1 MVVNRHQGG
10 TARRQEPR
18 TSLREKLRWLARGF
32 SVLFLIAVLVGVLW
46 GGEQVFRKLDVPI
59 SVIAIKGE
67 FSHVN
72 QGEIQRLVEPLINGG
87 ILSLDL
93 AQIRNQ
99 LELQPWVETVTVSR
113 QWPGGLVI
121 SVVEEMPIAR
131 WGKQGFLNS
140 RGEML
145 EIADNSKLMH
155 LPLLQGNENTERSI
169 MKAYRE
175 IAQLLQPVNLKISG
189 LKRDPRGAWWLSLS
203 NGLELVIGRDQ
214 VMEKMRRFLL
224 VWVPV
229 LKDKADQIECV
240 DIRYDNG
247 IAVRWNEK
255 TAVTAAAQQSAVQ
268 EQMAQKY
275 VVKKL
280 AMQKL
285 AVQKQDTKQL
295 AVRELTI
302 APEKPGKV

>member
-1 MVVNRHQGG
+1 MVVSRHQNGA
-10 TARRQEPR
+10 ARRQES
-18 TSLREKLRWLARGF
+18 SLSWRERLRWLAQGL
-32 SVLFLIAVLVGVLW
+32 SVLCLLVVLVGVLW
-46 GGEQVFRKLDVPI
+46 GGEQLFRKLDVPI

-72 QGEIQRLVEPLINGG
+72 QEEIQRLVEPLINGG
-87 ILSLDL
+87 ILSLNL
-93 AQIRNQ
+93 AEIRSQ

-121 SVVEEMPIAR
+121 SVVEEVPIAR
-131 WGKQGFLNS
+131 WGEQGFLNS

-145 EIADNSKLMH
+145 MIADNSKLGH
-155 LPLLQGNENTERSI
+155 LPLLQGEEHTERSI

-175 IAQLLQPVNLKISG
+175 IAQLLQPVNLKING
-189 LKRDPRGAWWLSLS
+189 LKRDSRGAWWLHLS
-203 NGLELVIGRDQ
+203 NGLELVVGRDH

-224 VWVPV
+224 VWMSE
-229 LKDKADQIECV
+229 LKEKVGQIERV

-255 TAVTAAAQQSAVQ
+255 TALINTQYSI
-268 EQMAQKY
+268 AQKY
-275 VVKKL
+275 VAKKYVIKKIAVKKRD
-280 AMQKL
+280 
-285 AVQKQDTKQL
+285 VKQR

-302 APEKPGKV
+302 ALEKSGQV

>member
-10 TARRQEPR
+10 AARRQKSRP
-18 TSLREKLRWLARGF
+18 SWRERLRWLVRGF
-32 SVLFLIAVLVGVLW
+32 SMLSLMAVLVGVLW
-46 GGEQVFRKLDVPI
+46 GGAQVFRKLDVPI

-72 QGEIQRLVEPLINGG
+72 QEEIQRLVEPLIDGG

-93 AQIRNQ
+93 AQIRSQ
-99 LELQPWVETVTVSR
+99 LELQPWVETVTVRR

-121 SVVEEMPIAR
+121 SVVEEVPIAR

-145 EIADNSKLMH
+145 EIADNSKLKH
-155 LPLLQGNENTERSI
+155 LPLLQGDENTERSI
-169 MKAYRE
+169 MKSYRE

-189 LKRDPRGAWWLSLS
+189 LKRDPRGSWWLSLS

-224 VWVPV
+224 VWVSG
-229 LKDKADQIECV
+229 LKDKAWQVERV

-255 TAVTAAAQQSAVQ
+255 TAVTTTKQPIAQ
-268 EQMAQKY
+268 EHMAQKY
-275 VVKKL
+275 VVKRFV
-280 AMQKL
+280 MQE
-285 AVQKQDTKQL
+285 QDMKRQ

>member
-1 MVVNRHQGG
+1 MNRHQGG
-10 TARRQEPR
+10 AARRQKYRP
-18 TSLREKLRWLARGF
+18 SWRERLRWLVRGF
-32 SVLFLIAVLVGVLW
+32 SMLSLMAVLMGVLW

-72 QGEIQRLVEPLINGG
+72 QDEIQHLVEPLIDGG

-93 AQIRNQ
+93 AQIRSE
-99 LELQPWVETVTVSR
+99 LELQPWVETVTVRR

-121 SVVEEMPIAR
+121 SVVEEVPIAR

-145 EIADNSKLMH
+145 EIADNSKLKH
-155 LPLLQGNENTERSI
+155 LPLLQGDENAERSI
-169 MKAYRE
+169 MKSYRE

-203 NGLELVIGRDQ
+203 NGLELVVGRDQ

-224 VWVPV
+224 VWVSV
-229 LKDKADQIECV
+229 LKDKAGQVGRV

-255 TAVTAAAQQSAVQ
+255 TAVTTMKQPIAQ
-268 EQMAQKY
+268 EHMAQKD
-275 VVKKL
+275 VVKRFV
-280 AMQKL
+280 MQTQG
-285 AVQKQDTKQL
+285 VKQQ